1 MRNLAALLVLNLA
14 ITTTATATLVVLIP
28 AKDAAVVCADRRF
41 TGTTGNQFDSD
52 AKLQVLPPH
61 ALYFVVG
68 VEAIS
73 AGDKVL
79 YAPGTAFRNFLAERA
94 NEGISVDRAIR
105 DSAPLERYL
114 RNSFEEFLKA
124 YRIPPAASTRV
135 AIKPV
140 FTLGIL
146 RIEDHLPRLATFTI
160 SQNARKPSTANSEVS
175 RGMER
180 FGVDSQWPGSIF
192 ARSDPMYIGQTD
204 VILGRPQNM
213 TGNSPG
219 SPRILTFGNFSSPT
233 SASPLTDRNTALDAA
248 RRLISLTA
256 DGFTEIPQAAQSI
269 SRDSVCAVLDYP
281 NETAQYK

>member
-1 MRNLAALLVLNLA
+1 MRKLVALLVLSLA
-14 ITTTATATLVVLIP
+14 VTATAAATLVVLIP

-41 TGTTGNQFDSD
+41 TGTTGDQFDSD
-52 AKLQVLPPH
+52 AKLQLLPPH
-61 ALYFVVG
+61 AIYFVTG

-79 YAPGTAFRNFLAERA
+79 YAPGAVFRNFLAERA
-94 NEGISVDRAIR
+94 SEGISVDRAIR
-105 DSAPLERYL
+105 DGAQIERYL
-114 RNSFEEFLKA
+114 RDSFEGFLKA

-160 SQNARKPSTANSEVS
+160 SQNAKKPSTANSEVS

-180 FGVDSQWPGSIF
+180 FGMDSQWPGSIF

-204 VILGRPQNM
+204 VILGLAKHDRQFSRFTADPYV
-213 TGNSPG
+213 
-219 SPRILTFGNFSSPT
+219 RKFLLADFGL
-233 SASPLTDRNTALDAA
+233 PLTDRNTALDAA
-248 RRLISLTA
+248 RRLISVTA
-256 DGFTEIPQAAQSI
+256 DGFTEIPYAAQSI

>member
-1 MRNLAALLVLNLA
+1 MRTLAALLVLSLA
-14 ITTTATATLVVLIP
+14 VTATATATLVVLIP

-52 AKLQVLPPH
+52 AKLQLLPPH
-61 ALYFVVG
+61 ALYFVTG

-73 AGDKVL
+73 AGGKIL

-94 NEGISVDRAIR
+94 NEGISADRAIR
-105 DSAPLERYL
+105 DSARLERYL
-114 RNSFEEFLKA
+114 RDSFEEFLKA
-124 YRIPPAASTRV
+124 HPIPPDTSNRV
-135 AIKPV
+135 VIKPV

-160 SQNARKPSTANSEVS
+160 SQNAKKPSTANSEVS

-204 VILGRPQNM
+204 VILGLAKRDPLFSRF
-213 TGNSPG
+213 TVDPYV
-219 SPRILTFGNFSSPT
+219 RKFLLADFGL
-233 SASPLTDRNTALDAA
+233 PLTDRNTAVDAA
-248 RRLISLTA
+248 RRLISVTA
-256 DGFTEIPQAAQSI
+256 DGFTEIPHAAQSI

-281 NETAQYK
+281 NETAQYR

>member
-1 MRNLAALLVLNLA
+1 MLVLSLA
-14 ITTTATATLVVLIP
+14 VAATATATLVVLIP

-52 AKLQVLPPH
+52 AKLQLLPPH

-79 YAPGTAFRNFLAERA
+79 YAPETAFRNFLAARA
-94 NEGISVDRAIR
+94 NEGVPTDRAIR
-105 DSAPLERYL
+105 DNARLERYL
-114 RNSFEEFLKA
+114 RDSFEEFLKA

-160 SQNARKPSTANSEVS
+160 SQNAKKPSTATSEVS

-180 FGVDSQWPGSIF
+180 FGVDSQWPGSMF

-204 VILGRPQNM
+204 VILGLAKRDPQFSRF
-213 TGNSPG
+213 TADPYV
-219 SPRILTFGNFSSPT
+219 RKFLLADFGL
-233 SASPLTDRNTALDAA
+233 PLTDRNTALDAA
-248 RRLISLTA
+248 KRLISVTA
-256 DGFTEIPQAAQSI
+256 DGFTEIPHAAQSI
-269 SRDSVCAVLDYP
+269 SKDSVCAVLDYP